1 MFLCR
6 AGARTGLGS
15 RADTEG
21 REANSVAKARPSDFG
36 YHHEVVNSLNNRDR
50 DHLSPERA
58 TLLLAR
64 VSDGDAE
71 AANDLLPLVYDQL
84 RAMAGGQFKGERANH
99 TLQPTALV
107 HEAYIKLIN
116 VEGTWK
122 NRAHFCAIAASAMRK
137 ILINHARA
145 KRAGKRDAN
154 QVDITIDAFATPSGA
169 TVLDLI
175 DLDDALTKLT
185 SLNERYAR
193 IVELRFF
200 GGLEVEEIA
209 ELLGVSSRTIRKDWR
224 VVRAWMARELKG
236 EED

>member
-1 MFLCR
+1 M
-6 AGARTGLGS
+6 
-15 RADTEG
+15 
-21 REANSVAKARPSDFG
+21 
-36 YHHEVVNSLNNRDR
+36 
-50 DHLSPERA
+50 
-58 TLLLAR
+58 LLVR
-64 VSDGDAE
+64 VSQGDAE

-84 RAMAGGQFKGERANH
+84 RAMAGGQFKGERPNH

-107 HEAYIKLIN
+107 HEAYMKLIK

-122 NRAHFCAIAASAMRK
+122 SRAHFCAIAASAMRK

-154 QVDITIDAFATPSGA
+154 QVDITVDALATPSGQTA
-169 TVLDLI
+169 LDLI
-175 DLDDALTKLT
+175 SLDAALTKLT

-209 ELLGVSSRTIRKDWR
+209 DFLGVSSRTIRKDWR

-236 EED
+236 GEA

>member
-1 MFLCR
+1 MWYNQRCGGFN
-6 AGARTGLGS
+6 GQS
-15 RADTEG
+15 RSRSIALQ
-21 REANSVAKARPSDFG
+21 ARPRCFS
-36 YHHEVVNSLNNRDR
+36 HASAKETRRRRS
-50 DHLSPERA
+50 
-58 TLLLAR
+58 
-64 VSDGDAE
+64 
-71 AANDLLPLVYDQL
+71 DLLPLVYDQL
-84 RAMAGGQFKGERANH
+84 RAMAGGQFKGERPNH

-107 HEAYIKLIN
+107 HEAYMKLIK

-154 QVDITIDAFATPSGA
+154 QVDITVDAIATPSGA
-169 TVLDLI
+169 TALDLV
-175 DLDDALTKLT
+175 DLDDALTKLA
-185 SLNERYAR
+185 SLNERYPR

-209 ELLGVSSRTIRKDWR
+209 DLLGVSSRTIRKDWR

-236 EED
+236 GEA